1 MTDLIT
7 RARKEWCETHVA
19 KDGAPDGHAWQY
31 MQPCPPE
38 VVAALLDVLTNYLR
52 TCDSTECVMPCCQT
66 PSYMPHKSTCPIMT
80 AETAIAKALEGEP

>member
-1 MTDLIT
+1 MSDLIT

-38 VVAALLDVLTNYLR
+38 VVAALLDVLEGEMYNDY
-52 TCDSTECVMPCCQT
+52 CCICGKHT
-66 PSYMPHKSTCPIMT
+66 SRHEPGCRVPV
-80 AETAIAKALEGEP
+80 AEAAIAKGLKALEGV

>member
-1 MTDLIT
+1 MTDLIN

-38 VVAALLDVLTNYLR
+38 VVAALLDVLNTARQGVDPYDRRSHVGQAAEAAITRALKEAGA
-52 TCDSTECVMPCCQT
+52 TA
-66 PSYMPHKSTCPIMT
+66 PS
-80 AETAIAKALEGEP
+80 IAC